1 MIWTGGTS
9 CSCTELRSQC
19 CKQLHAD
26 GLHAEARMGKP
37 SSQRAWE
44 TPRLRP
50 TEKVAVVVGR
60 KHSPLMFF
68 TVTPCGCLCGGAG
81 GFLFA
86 ILLSSKR
93 VNGEEFVAHGANVNC
108 LALGHKSGR
117 VLVTGG
123 DDKKVNLWAVGKP
136 NCILSLSGHTT
147 PVECVRF
154 GGSEEL
160 VCAGSLSGALKI
172 WDLEATKIV
181 RTLTGH
187 KANIRCIDFHPY
199 GDFIGT
205 GSLDTNI
212 KLWDIRRKGCIF
224 TYKGHNLTVNS
235 LKFSPDGQ
243 WIASAGEDCNVK
255 LWDLRAGKMMTE
267 FAQHT
272 GPVSDVEF
280 HPHEFLL
287 ASASHDRTVNF
298 WDLEKFSLVSSTDAD
313 TGPIRTIA
321 FHPDGD
327 CLYAGSPDILKV
339 YGWEPARTFDTV
351 AMGWGKIQDI
361 AIAQNQLIGAG
372 FHGVHVSLYVVD
384 LKRVQPFGG
393 PQQDVPSTFRHGAAI
408 RKSFIKDKNSGKAT
422 AESMK
427 TEEASDTGGEEP
439 QEEDPPP
446 EITNLNDYNSI
457 FQTRRE
463 LQRTPP
469 LPEPKPP
476 INNNNDPMVPQVM
489 TSPDVI
495 RPEPLR
501 AMPIPTTKPSTPD
514 STRRGSSHTVSHLPR
529 PIPTP
534 REIITPRDYS
544 LSGNASPNLSQPY
557 RARAVSESRRDSREP
572 SSSSHEAEGNSFDR
586 YVIRHSPSEP
596 YLVRQSSSPG
606 PPVSS
611 PAYHD
616 SAPHLPQLPR
626 PDLTN
631 LNRTHASSKPDLTSH
646 SKPMDRPALVKP
658 TSRVHGPQSP
668 DVSYLNTPKNIS
680 PDISY
685 MGTPKEPPDY
695 GYSQDK
701 MNDIEYSSSYSTDNG
716 TINFED
722 FLPNKLSGLGFGS
735 NGVTGIVGNEMSEQ
749 EVLSSIMRGHSSM
762 MSVISA
768 RTRGLQVTHKLWQT
782 KDLKTA
788 VDHALNSGDQ
798 ALLVDLLGIINLRPS
813 IWNLDLLTALLPPVS
828 LLLQSKYEM
837 YVTCGYNAL
846 KLMIKNFAVMIKS
859 NMSGPIHSVGVD
871 ISREER
877 YNKCIECYNHMMSIR
892 AFLLKRQ
899 TVPGKL
905 GPMYRELV
913 ILMQAFE

>member
-1 MIWTGGTS
+1 MVAVPADVLTGPEFG
-9 CSCTELRSQC
+9 CTVHSSIKMNPNPRSPNLS
-19 CKQLHAD
+19 K
-26 GLHAEARMGKP
+26 
-37 SSQRAWE
+37 RAWK
-44 TPRLRP
+44 LQ
-50 TEKVAVVVGR
+50 
-60 KHSPLMFF
+60 
-68 TVTPCGCLCGGAG
+68 
-81 GFLFA
+81 
-86 ILLSSKR
+86 
-93 VNGEEFVAHGANVNC
+93 EFVAHGANVNC

-136 NCILSLSGHTT
+136 NCILSLTGHTT

-243 WIASAGEDCNVK
+243 WIASAGEDCNLK
-255 LWDLRAGKMMTE
+255 LWDLRAGKMLTE
-267 FAQHT
+267 FASHT

-280 HPHEFLL
+280 HPNEFLL

-393 PQQDVPSTFRHGAAI
+393 PQQDVPSTFRYGAAV
-408 RKSFIKDKNSGKAT
+408 RKSFIKDKNSGKIHA
-422 AESMK
+422 ASMK

-439 QEEDPPP
+439 QEEDLMA
-446 EITNLNDYNSI
+446 EVTNLNTINGEVQDPYAV
-457 FQTRRE
+457 FGTRRE

-469 LPEPKPP
+469 LPEEKPTP
-476 INNNNDPMVPQVM
+476 SMSSINNNDPMGPQVM
-489 TSPDVI
+489 ISPDVI
-495 RPEPLR
+495 RPELLR
-501 AMPIPTTKPSTPD
+501 ANPPTAPTKPTTPEISRKTYNTQSQLPRPVGTPRENATPRYDNGNPPQTPPSHTN
-514 STRRGSSHTVSHLPR
+514 SYQSVYERRGSTHEQ
-529 PIPTP
+529 PTYQSP
-534 REIITPRDYS
+534 HRDYS
-544 LSGNASPNLSQPY
+544 ISGSSSPNLSQPY
-557 RARAVSESRRDSREP
+557 RARAVSESRNPREP
-572 SSSSHEAEGNSFDR
+572 TNTGTDPDNPAR
-586 YVIRHSPSEP
+586 YQIRHSPSEP
-596 YLVRQSSSPG
+596 HLVRQSSSPG
-606 PPVSS
+606 PPGPLGPTGPPLAHLSS
-611 PAYHD
+611 PGYYD
-616 SAPHLPQLPR
+616 SAPSLPQLSR
-626 PDLTN
+626 GPDVTN
-631 LNRTHASSKPDLTSH
+631 LSRSQASSKPDLTSH
-646 SKPMDRPALVKP
+646 SKPLDRPALV
-658 TSRVHGPQSP
+658 SRH
-668 DVSYLNTPKNIS
+668 TPNRQQMGSVAPKSIS
-680 PDISY
+680 PEVHY

-695 GYSQDK
+695 DGSMLHHDFNSPYIPTDK
-701 MNDIEYSSSYSTDNG
+701 G
-716 TINFED
+716 TLNFED
-722 FLPNKLSGLGFGS
+722 FLPNKMSTLGIGG
-735 NGVTGIVGNEMSEQ
+735 NGQTGIAGNEMSEQ
-749 EVLSSIMRGHSSM
+749 EVLSSIMRGHTSM
-762 MSVISA
+762 MSVISS

-782 KDLKTA
+782 KDLRTA
-788 VDHALNSGDQ
+788 VEHALNTGDQ
-798 ALLVDLLGIINLRPS
+798 ALLVDLLSIINLRPS
-813 IWNLDLLTALLPPVS
+813 IWNLDLLQLLLPPVQ
-828 LLLQSKYEM
+828 LLLQSKYDM
-837 YVTCGYNAL
+837 YVTCGCSAL
-846 KLMIKNFAVMIKS
+846 KLMIKNFSPMIKS
-859 NMSGPIHSVGVD
+859 NMQGPMHSVGVD

-899 TVPGKL
+899 TVQGKL
-905 GPMYRELV
+905 GHSYRELV
-913 ILMQAFE
+913 ILMQSFE

>member
-1 MIWTGGTS
+1 MDR
-9 CSCTELRSQC
+9 RS
-19 CKQLHAD
+19 
-26 GLHAEARMGKP
+26 R
-37 SSQRAWE
+37 
-44 TPRLRP
+44 
-50 TEKVAVVVGR
+50 
-60 KHSPLMFF
+60 SPLKKPEMKRRQ
-68 TVTPCGCLCGGAG
+68 
-81 GFLFA
+81 
-86 ILLSSKR
+86 LSLTRRRRASLDEGRQLIHARK
-93 VNGEEFVAHGANVNC
+93 EFVAHGANVNC

-154 GGSEEL
+154 GGSESM

-267 FAQHT
+267 FGQHN

-298 WDLEKFSLVSSTDAD
+298 WDLEKFALVSATDAD

-327 CLYAGSPDILKV
+327 CVYAGSPDVLKV

-361 AIAQNQLIGAG
+361 AIASNQLIGAG

-393 PQQDVPSTFRHGAAI
+393 VQQDVPSTFRYGAAI
-408 RKSFIKDKNSGKAT
+408 RKSFSKDKNSTKAT
-422 AESMK
+422 AESLK
-427 TEEASDTGGEEP
+427 TEEASDTGGEDP

-446 EITNLNDYNSI
+446 QINNLNEYHNI

-469 LPEPKPP
+469 PPEP
-476 INNNNDPMVPQVM
+476 IASVNNNNDPMVPQVM
-489 TSPDVI
+489 KSPDVI
-495 RPEPLR
+495 RPEPIR
-501 AMPIPTTKPSTPD
+501 PVPIPASVKSASPEQGRRNSTTT
-514 STRRGSSHTVSHLPR
+514 THVVSHLPR
-529 PIPTP
+529 PITTP
-534 REIITPRDYS
+534 RETITPRYESGNNQAPTSPSQSTSFPSLYERRGSSQEQPACSSPHRDYS
-544 LSGNASPNLSQPY
+544 LSGNTSPNINQPPY
-557 RARAVSESRRDSREP
+557 RARAVSESRRDSRET
-572 SSSSHEAEGNSFDR
+572 SNSSHQPEPNR
-586 YVIRHSPSEP
+586 YHIRHSPSEP
-596 YLVRQSSSPG
+596 HLVRQSSSPG
-606 PPVSS
+606 PTSSS

-616 SAPHLPQLPR
+616 SAPSLPQLSR
-626 PDLTN
+626 PELSN
-631 LNRTHASSKPDLTSH
+631 GSRTHVSSKPDLSY
-646 SKPMDRPALVKP
+646 KPMDRPALVKP
-658 TSRVHGPQSP
+658 TPRSHETHNPE
-668 DVSYLNTPKNIS
+668 I
-680 PDISY
+680 IY
-685 MGTPKEPPDY
+685 MGTPVK
-695 GYSQDK
+695 
-701 MNDIEYSSSYSTDNG
+701 DIEYSSYSGIAPEKD
-716 TINFED
+716 TINFDE
-722 FLPNKLSGLGFGS
+722 FLPNKLIGMGLG
-735 NGVTGIVGNEMSEQ
+735 GVPGALTDLTSTEMSEQ

-768 RTRGLQVTHKLWQT
+768 RSRGLQVTHKLWHT
-782 KDLKTA
+782 KDVKTA
-788 VDHALNSGDQ
+788 VDHAINTCDQ

-828 LLLQSKYEM
+828 LLLQSKHET
-837 YVTCGYNAL
+837 YVTCGGNAL

-859 NMSGPIHSVGVD
+859 NMSGPIHTVGVD

-877 YNKCIECYNHMMSIR
+877 FNKCVECYNHMMSIR

-899 TVPGKL
+899 TVPGKM

-913 ILMQAFE
+913 ILMGAFDS

>member
-1 MIWTGGTS
+1 MDR
-9 CSCTELRSQC
+9 RS
-19 CKQLHAD
+19 
-26 GLHAEARMGKP
+26 R
-37 SSQRAWE
+37 
-44 TPRLRP
+44 
-50 TEKVAVVVGR
+50 
-60 KHSPLMFF
+60 SPLKKPEVKRRPLSI
-68 TVTPCGCLCGGAG
+68 TRRRRTSVDEGRQVTHA
-81 GFLFA
+81 F
-86 ILLSSKR
+86 K
-93 VNGEEFVAHGANVNC
+93 EFVAHGANVNC

-243 WIASAGEDCNVK
+243 WIASAGEDCMVK
-255 LWDLRAGKMMTE
+255 LWDLRAGKMLTE
-267 FAQHT
+267 FGSHT

-287 ASASHDRTVNF
+287 ASASHDKTVNF
-298 WDLEKFSLVSSTDAD
+298 WDLEKFSLVSATDAD

-327 CLYAGSPDILKV
+327 CVYAGSPDILKV

-372 FHGVHVSLYVVD
+372 FHGVYVSLYVVD

-393 PQQDVPSTFRHGAAI
+393 PHQDVPSTFRYGAAI
-408 RKSFIKDKNSGKAT
+408 RKSFIKDKTSGKAN

-427 TEEASDTGGEEP
+427 MEEASDTGGEDV

-446 EITNLNDYNSI
+446 EISNLNDYNDI
-457 FQTRRE
+457 FKTRRE

-469 LPEPKPP
+469 PLESLPPS
-476 INNNNDPMVPQVM
+476 NNNDPMVPQVM
-489 TSPDVI
+489 TSPDLI
-495 RPEPLR
+495 KPEPMK
-501 AMPIPTTKPSTPD
+501 ATAKPTTPET
-514 STRRGSSHTVSHLPR
+514 TRRVSHLPR
-529 PIPTP
+529 AIPTS
-534 REIITPRDYS
+534 RESILPSKYDNGNQSQTPPAQATSFPSVYERRGSMQEPMHSSPHRDPTLGGGS
-544 LSGNASPNLSQPY
+544 CQNLNQPY
-557 RARAVSESRRDSREP
+557 RTRAVSESRRDHAHSP
-572 SSSSHEAEGNSFDR
+572 HESEKNR
-586 YVIRHSPSEP
+586 CNIRHSPSDP
-596 YLVRQSSSPG
+596 HLVCQSSSSPS
-606 PPVSS
+606 PSS
-611 PAYHD
+611 PHSSTY
-616 SAPHLPQLPR
+616 SAEPTTSLPQLSR
-626 PDLTN
+626 PDVTN
-631 LNRTHASSKPDLTSH
+631 LNRTYSSSKPDITSH
-646 SKPMDRPALVKP
+646 AKPMDRPSLVRP
-658 TSRVHGPQSP
+658 SNRASSSQPQSP
-668 DVSYLNTPKNIS
+668 DVTHLNTPKAAS
-680 PDISY
+680 PEISY
-685 MGTPKEPPDY
+685 MGTPKEPPDFSY
-695 GYSQDK
+695 NPEKIKEPDYMSPFSSDK
-701 MNDIEYSSSYSTDNG
+701 N
-716 TINFED
+716 TINFEE
-722 FLPNKLSGLGFGS
+722 FLPNKLNSVNIGSGLSGS
-735 NGVTGIVGNEMSEQ
+735 DGLTGIVGSEMSEQ

-768 RTRGLQVTHKLWQT
+768 RTRGLQVVRKLWQT
-782 KDLKTA
+782 KDLMTA
-788 VDHALNSGDQ
+788 VDHALNTGDH
-798 ALLVDLLGIINLRPS
+798 ALLVDVLGVINLRPS
-813 IWNLDLLTALLPPVS
+813 IWNLDLLTALLPSVS
-828 LLLQSKYEM
+828 LLLQSKHES
-837 YVTCGYNAL
+837 YVTCGCNSL
-846 KLMIKNFAVMIKS
+846 KVMLKNFAQMIKS
-859 NMSGPIHSVGVD
+859 NMQGPIHSVGVD

-877 YNKCIECYNHMMSIR
+877 YNKCVECYNHMMSIR

-899 TVPGKL
+899 TVSGKM
-905 GPMYRELV
+905 GHTFRELV
-913 ILMQAFE
+913 ILMQPLD

>member
-1 MIWTGGTS
+1 MNPN
-9 CSCTELRSQC
+9 RSPN
-19 CKQLHAD
+19 L
-26 GLHAEARMGKP
+26 
-37 SSQRAWE
+37 
-44 TPRLRP
+44 
-50 TEKVAVVVGR
+50 
-60 KHSPLMFF
+60 
-68 TVTPCGCLCGGAG
+68 
-81 GFLFA
+81 
-86 ILLSSKR
+86 SKR
-93 VNGEEFVAHGANVNC
+93 SWKLQEFVAHGANVNC

-243 WIASAGEDCNVK
+243 WIASAGEDCIVK

-267 FAQHT
+267 FADHS

-298 WDLEKFSLVSSTDAD
+298 WDLEKFSLVSATDAD

-327 CLYAGSPDILKV
+327 CVYAGSPDVLKV

-393 PQQDVPSTFRHGAAI
+393 PQQDVPSTFRYGAAI
-408 RKSFIKDKNSGKAT
+408 RKSFSKDKNSGKAT
-422 AESMK
+422 VESMK
-427 TEEASDTGGEEP
+427 VEEASDTGGEDP

-446 EITNLNDYNSI
+446 EITNLNDYNVI
-457 FQTRRE
+457 FKTRRE

-469 LPEPKPP
+469 PLEPKPT

-489 TSPDVI
+489 SSPDVI
-495 RPEPLR
+495 RPEPVR
-501 AMPIPTTKPSTPD
+501 PSPAQTARPTTPD
-514 STRRGSSHTVSHLPR
+514 TTRRGSSHSVSHLPR
-529 PIPTP
+529 PISTP
-534 REIITPRDYS
+534 RENATPRYDNGNQPQTPPSNPASFPSLFERRSSTQDPSVYNSSPHRDHS
-544 LSGNASPNLSQPY
+544 LSGSGSPNLSNQPY
-557 RARAVSESRRDSREP
+557 RPRAISESRRETRDGSGAPSEPEGSRY
-572 SSSSHEAEGNSFDR
+572 H
-586 YVIRHSPSEP
+586 IRHSPSEP
-596 YLVRQSSSPG
+596 YLVRQNSSPV
-606 PPVSS
+606 PPVYPIS
-611 PAYHD
+611 YHD
-616 SAPHLPQLPR
+616 SAPSLPQLAR
-626 PDLTN
+626 PDITN
-631 LNRTHASSKPDLTSH
+631 LSRSQASSKPDIMAH
-646 SKPMDRPALVKP
+646 SKPLDRPALVRAGP
-658 TSRVHGPQSP
+658 RPHLPQSP
-668 DVSYLNTPKNIS
+668 DVSYLGTPKTTS
-680 PDISY
+680 PEISY
-685 MGTPKEPPDY
+685 MGTPKELPDY
-695 GYSQDK
+695 SYQKDGMKDTGFSSAFSTQQDK
-701 MNDIEYSSSYSTDNG
+701 GI
-716 TINFED
+716 INFDD
-722 FLPNKLSGLGFGS
+722 FLPNKIGGMTLSGGGTTTSL
-735 NGVTGIVGNEMSEQ
+735 TGIAGTEMSEQ
-749 EVLSSIMRGHSSM
+749 EVINSIMGGHSSM

-768 RTRGLQVTHKLWQT
+768 RARGLQIAHKLWQN
-782 KDLKTA
+782 KDLRTA
-788 VDHALNSGDQ
+788 VEHALNTGDQ
-798 ALLVDLLGIINLRPS
+798 ALLSDLLTIINLRPTS
-813 IWNLDLLTALLPPVS
+813 WNLDLLTALLPPVS
-828 LLLQSKYEM
+828 LMLQSKYEAHVM
-837 YVTCGYNAL
+837 VGSNSL
-846 KLMIKNFAVMIKS
+846 KLMIKNFATMIKS
-859 NMSGPIHSVGVD
+859 NLSGPIHSVGVD

-877 YNKCIECYNHMMSIR
+877 YHKCAECYNHMMSIR

-899 TVPGKL
+899 TVQGKM
-905 GPMYRELV
+905 GTVYRELV
-913 ILMQAFE
+913 ILLQAFD

>member
-1 MIWTGGTS
+1 M
-9 CSCTELRSQC
+9 
-19 CKQLHAD
+19 
-26 GLHAEARMGKP
+26 
-37 SSQRAWE
+37 
-44 TPRLRP
+44 
-50 TEKVAVVVGR
+50 VVVGEGR
-60 KHSPLMFF
+60 RVRTCCKHK
-68 TVTPCGCLCGGAG
+68 
-81 GFLFA
+81 
-86 ILLSSKR
+86 LLPTRPRAWRLRHSEFDR
-93 VNGEEFVAHGANVNC
+93 IEEFVAHGANVNC

-154 GGSEEL
+154 GGSEDL

-298 WDLEKFSLVSSTDAD
+298 WDLEKFSLVSATDAD

-327 CLYAGSPDILKV
+327 CVYAGSPDVLKV

-384 LKRVQPFGG
+384 LKRVQPFGV
-393 PQQDVPSTFRHGAAI
+393 PQHDVPSTFRYGAAI
-408 RKSFIKDKNSGKAT
+408 RKSFSKDKSSGKAT

-446 EITNLNDYNSI
+446 EITNLNDYNGI
-457 FQTRRE
+457 FKTHRE

-469 LPEPKPP
+469 PPEPKPA
-476 INNNNDPMVPQVM
+476 ISNNNDPMVPQVM
-489 TSPDVI
+489 TNPDVI

-501 AMPIPTTKPSTPD
+501 HSPPTAARPTTPD
-514 STRRGSSHTVSHLPR
+514 TTRRGSSQNISHLPR
-529 PIPTP
+529 PIATP
-534 REIITPRDYS
+534 RESVTPRYDNGNQPQTPPSNPTSFPSVFERRGSTQEQSAGVSSHRDYT
-544 LSGNASPNLSQPY
+544 LSGSASPNMSQPY
-557 RARAVSESRRDSREP
+557 RARAVSESRRDPRE
-572 SSSSHEAEGNSFDR
+572 SSSAPYEAEGNR
-586 YVIRHSPSEP
+586 YHIRHSPSEP
-596 YLVRQSSSPG
+596 HLVRQSSSPG
-606 PPVSS
+606 PPSSS

-616 SAPHLPQLPR
+616 SAPSLPQLAR

-631 LNRTHASSKPDLTSH
+631 LSRTQASSKPDLTSH
-646 SKPMDRPALVKP
+646 SRPIDRPTLVRALPRPHV
-658 TSRVHGPQSP
+658 SQSSE
-668 DVSYLNTPKNIS
+668 VLFMGTPKPSS

-685 MGTPKEPPDY
+685 MGSMKEPPDY
-695 GYSQDK
+695 GYRQDGLK
-701 MNDIEYSSSYSTDNG
+701 EIDYSSSFSSIPPDKS
-716 TINFED
+716 INFDD
-722 FLPNKLSGLGFGS
+722 FLPNKLSSLGLDGS
-735 NGVTGIVGNEMSEQ
+735 TGRNGLTGIAGTEMSEQ

-768 RTRGLQVTHKLWQT
+768 RSRGLQITHKLWQS

-788 VDHALNSGDQ
+788 VDHALNTSDQ

-828 LLLQSKYEM
+828 LLLQSKYET
-837 YVTCGYNAL
+837 YVTCGCNAL

>member
-1 MIWTGGTS
+1 MS
-9 CSCTELRSQC
+9 RSPNLS
-19 CKQLHAD
+19 K
-26 GLHAEARMGKP
+26 
-37 SSQRAWE
+37 RAWK
-44 TPRLRP
+44 LQ
-50 TEKVAVVVGR
+50 
-60 KHSPLMFF
+60 
-68 TVTPCGCLCGGAG
+68 
-81 GFLFA
+81 
-86 ILLSSKR
+86 
-93 VNGEEFVAHGANVNC
+93 EFVAHGANVNC

-154 GGSEEL
+154 AGSESM

-267 FAQHT
+267 FGQHT

-298 WDLEKFSLVSSTDAD
+298 WDLEKFALVSSTDAD

-321 FHPDGD
+321 YHPDGD
-327 CLYAGSPDILKV
+327 CLYAGSPDVLKV

-361 AIAQNQLIGAG
+361 AIASNQLIGAG

-393 PQQDVPSTFRHGAAI
+393 AQQDTSSTFRYGAAI
-408 RKSFIKDKNSGKAT
+408 RKSFSKDKNSTKAT

-446 EITNLNDYNSI
+446 QINNLNEYHNI
-457 FQTRRE
+457 FKTRRE

-469 LPEPKPP
+469 LPEPPASV
-476 INNNNDPMVPQVM
+476 NNNNDPMVPQVM

-495 RPEPLR
+495 KPEPMR
-501 AMPIPTTKPSTPD
+501 AVPPPASVVRANSPD
-514 STRRGSSHTVSHLPR
+514 PGRRGSAHVVSHLPR
-529 PIPTP
+529 PIATP
-534 REIITPRDYS
+534 RETVTPRYEGGNNQAPTSPSQSTSFPSLYERRGSSQEQSACSSPHRDYS
-544 LSGNASPNLSQPY
+544 LSGNTSPNVNQPY
-557 RARAVSESRRDSREP
+557 RARAVSESRRDPREP
-572 SSSSHEAEGNSFDR
+572 SNSPYQPDPNR
-586 YVIRHSPSEP
+586 YIIRHSPSEP
-596 YLVRQSSSPG
+596 HLVRQSSSPG
-606 PPVSS
+606 PASTS

-616 SAPHLPQLPR
+616 SAPSLPQLTR
-626 PDLTN
+626 PELSN
-631 LNRTHASSKPDLTSH
+631 SSRSQASSKSDLSY
-646 SKPMDRPALVKP
+646 KPMDRPMLVKP
-658 TSRVHGPQSP
+658 TPRPFETQ
-668 DVSYLNTPKNIS
+668 NT
-680 PDISY
+680 DIIY
-685 MGTPKEPPDY
+685 MGAPVKEIDY
-695 GYSQDK
+695 SITGMPAEKD
-701 MNDIEYSSSYSTDNG
+701 
-716 TINFED
+716 TINFDD
-722 FLPNKLSGLGFGS
+722 FLPNKLSGLGL
-735 NGVTGIVGNEMSEQ
+735 NGKGGLTGISGTEMSEQ
-749 EVLSSIMRGHSSM
+749 EVLSSIISGHTSM
-762 MSVISA
+762 MSVLSA
-768 RTRGLQVTHKLWQT
+768 RSRGLQVTHKLWQT

-788 VDHALNSGDQ
+788 VDHALNLGDQ

-828 LLLQSKYEM
+828 SLLQSKHET
-837 YVTCGYNAL
+837 YVMCGCSAL

-877 YNKCIECYNHMMSIR
+877 YNKCVECYNHMMSIR
-892 AFLLKRQ
+892 AFLLKRL
-899 TVPGKL
+899 TVPGKMGTL
-905 GPMYRELV
+905 YRELV
-913 ILMQAFE
+913 ILMQAFD

>member
-1 MIWTGGTS
+1 MS
-9 CSCTELRSQC
+9 RSPNLS
-19 CKQLHAD
+19 K
-26 GLHAEARMGKP
+26 
-37 SSQRAWE
+37 RAWK
-44 TPRLRP
+44 LQ
-50 TEKVAVVVGR
+50 
-60 KHSPLMFF
+60 
-68 TVTPCGCLCGGAG
+68 
-81 GFLFA
+81 
-86 ILLSSKR
+86 
-93 VNGEEFVAHGANVNC
+93 EFVAHGANVNC

-154 GGSEEL
+154 AGSESM

-267 FAQHT
+267 FGQHT

-298 WDLEKFSLVSSTDAD
+298 WDLEKFALVSSTDAD

-321 FHPDGD
+321 YHPDGD
-327 CLYAGSPDILKV
+327 CLYAGSPDVLKV

-361 AIAQNQLIGAG
+361 AIASNQLIGAG

-393 PQQDVPSTFRHGAAI
+393 AQQDTSSTFRYGAAI
-408 RKSFIKDKNSGKAT
+408 RKSFSKDKNSTKAT

-446 EITNLNDYNSI
+446 QINNLNEYHNI
-457 FQTRRE
+457 FKTRRE

-469 LPEPKPP
+469 LPEPPASV
-476 INNNNDPMVPQVM
+476 NNNNDPMVPQVM

-495 RPEPLR
+495 KPEPMR
-501 AMPIPTTKPSTPD
+501 AVPPPASVVRANSPD
-514 STRRGSSHTVSHLPR
+514 PGRRGSAHVVSHLPR
-529 PIPTP
+529 PIATP
-534 REIITPRDYS
+534 RETVTPRYI
-544 LSGNASPNLSQPY
+544 
-557 RARAVSESRRDSREP
+557 
-572 SSSSHEAEGNSFDR
+572 
-586 YVIRHSPSEP
+586 IRHSPSEP
-596 YLVRQSSSPG
+596 HLVRQSSSPG
-606 PPVSS
+606 PASTS

-616 SAPHLPQLPR
+616 SAPSLPQLTR
-626 PDLTN
+626 PELSN
-631 LNRTHASSKPDLTSH
+631 SSRSQASSKSDLSY
-646 SKPMDRPALVKP
+646 KPMDRPMLVKP
-658 TSRVHGPQSP
+658 TPRPFETQ
-668 DVSYLNTPKNIS
+668 NT
-680 PDISY
+680 DIIY
-685 MGTPKEPPDY
+685 MGAPVKEIDY
-695 GYSQDK
+695 SITGMPAEKD
-701 MNDIEYSSSYSTDNG
+701 
-716 TINFED
+716 TINFDD
-722 FLPNKLSGLGFGS
+722 FLPNKLSGLGL
-735 NGVTGIVGNEMSEQ
+735 NGKGGLTGISGTEMSEQ
-749 EVLSSIMRGHSSM
+749 EVLSSIISGHTSM
-762 MSVISA
+762 MSVLSA
-768 RTRGLQVTHKLWQT
+768 RSRGLQVTHKLWQT

-788 VDHALNSGDQ
+788 VDHALNLGDQ

-828 LLLQSKYEM
+828 SLLQSKHET
-837 YVTCGYNAL
+837 YVMCGCSAL

-877 YNKCIECYNHMMSIR
+877 YNKCVECYNHMMSIR
-892 AFLLKRQ
+892 AFLLKRL
-899 TVPGKL
+899 TVPGKMGTL
-905 GPMYRELV
+905 YRELV
-913 ILMQAFE
+913 ILMQAFD

>member
-1 MIWTGGTS
+1 MDR
-9 CSCTELRSQC
+9 RS
-19 CKQLHAD
+19 
-26 GLHAEARMGKP
+26 R
-37 SSQRAWE
+37 
-44 TPRLRP
+44 
-50 TEKVAVVVGR
+50 
-60 KHSPLMFF
+60 SPLKKPEMKRR
-68 TVTPCGCLCGGAG
+68 TLSITRRRRLSVDEGRQVTHAR
-81 GFLFA
+81 
-86 ILLSSKR
+86 K
-93 VNGEEFVAHGANVNC
+93 EFVAHGANVNC

-298 WDLEKFSLVSSTDAD
+298 WDLEKFSLVSATDAD

-327 CLYAGSPDILKV
+327 CVYAGSPDVLKV

-393 PQQDVPSTFRHGAAI
+393 PQQDVPSTFRYGAAI
-408 RKSFIKDKNSGKAT
+408 RKSFSKDKNSGKAT
-422 AESMK
+422 VESMK
-427 TEEASDTGGEEP
+427 VEEASDTGGEEP

-446 EITNLNDYNSI
+446 EITNLNDYNVI
-457 FQTRRE
+457 FRTRRE
-463 LQRTPP
+463 H
-469 LPEPKPP
+469 
-476 INNNNDPMVPQVM
+476 PMVPQVM
-489 TSPDVI
+489 SSPDVI
-495 RPEPLR
+495 RPEPVR
-501 AMPIPTTKPSTPD
+501 PVPASSARPTTPD
-514 STRRGSSHTVSHLPR
+514 TTRRGSHGVSHLPR
-529 PIPTP
+529 PITTP
-534 REIITPRDYS
+534 RENATPRYDNGNQPQTPPSNPSSFSSLFERRSSTQDPSLYNSPHRDHS
-544 LSGNASPNLSQPY
+544 LSGSGSPNLSNQPY
-557 RARAVSESRRDSREP
+557 RARAVSESRRETRDMSGAPCE
-572 SSSSHEAEGNSFDR
+572 SEGNR
-586 YVIRHSPSEP
+586 YHIRHSPSEP
-596 YLVRQSSSPG
+596 YLVRQSSSPV

-611 PAYHD
+611 HAYHD
-616 SAPHLPQLPR
+616 SAPSLPQLAR
-626 PDLTN
+626 PDITN
-631 LNRTHASSKPDLTSH
+631 LSRTEASSKPDLTSH
-646 SKPMDRPALVKP
+646 SKPMDRPALVRP
-658 TSRVHGPQSP
+658 GPRPHLPQSP
-668 DVSYLNTPKNIS
+668 DVTYLGSSKTTS
-680 PDISY
+680 PEISY

-695 GYSQDK
+695 SYQKENVKEVD
-701 MNDIEYSSSYSTDNG
+701 YSSAFSSHSDKG
-716 TINFED
+716 IINFDD
-722 FLPNKLSGLGFGS
+722 FMPNKLGGLSLGGGGTGTTS
-735 NGVTGIVGNEMSEQ
+735 LTGIAGTEMSEQ
-749 EVLSSIMRGHSSM
+749 EVINSIMGGHSSM

-768 RTRGLQVTHKLWQT
+768 RARGLQIVHKLWQT

-788 VDHALNSGDQ
+788 VEHALNTGDQ
-798 ALLVDLLGIINLRPS
+798 ALLADLLTIINLRPS
-813 IWNLDLLTALLPPVS
+813 SWNLDLLTALLPPVS
-828 LLLQSKYEM
+828 LMLQSKYETH
-837 YVTCGYNAL
+837 VSVGSNAL

-859 NMSGPIHSVGVD
+859 NMTGPIHSVGVD

-877 YNKCIECYNHMMSIR
+877 YNKCVECYNHMMSIR

-899 TVPGKL
+899 TVQGKM
-905 GPMYRELV
+905 GTVYRELV

>member
-1 MIWTGGTS
+1 MS
-9 CSCTELRSQC
+9 RSPNLS
-19 CKQLHAD
+19 K
-26 GLHAEARMGKP
+26 
-37 SSQRAWE
+37 RAWK
-44 TPRLRP
+44 LQ
-50 TEKVAVVVGR
+50 
-60 KHSPLMFF
+60 
-68 TVTPCGCLCGGAG
+68 
-81 GFLFA
+81 
-86 ILLSSKR
+86 
-93 VNGEEFVAHGANVNC
+93 EFVAHGANVNC

-154 GGSEEL
+154 AGSESM

-267 FAQHT
+267 FGQHT

-298 WDLEKFSLVSSTDAD
+298 WDLEKFALVSSTDAD

-321 FHPDGD
+321 YHPDGD
-327 CLYAGSPDILKV
+327 CLYAGSPDVLKV

-361 AIAQNQLIGAG
+361 AIASNQLIGAG

-393 PQQDVPSTFRHGAAI
+393 AQQDTSSTFRYGAAI
-408 RKSFIKDKNSGKAT
+408 RKSFSKDKNSTKAT

-446 EITNLNDYNSI
+446 QINNLNEYHNI
-457 FQTRRE
+457 FKTRRE
-463 LQRTPP
+463 Y
-469 LPEPKPP
+469 
-476 INNNNDPMVPQVM
+476 PMVPQVM

-495 RPEPLR
+495 KPEPMR
-501 AMPIPTTKPSTPD
+501 AVPPPASVVRANSPD
-514 STRRGSSHTVSHLPR
+514 PGRRGSAHVVSHLPR
-529 PIPTP
+529 PIATP
-534 REIITPRDYS
+534 RETVTPRYI
-544 LSGNASPNLSQPY
+544 
-557 RARAVSESRRDSREP
+557 
-572 SSSSHEAEGNSFDR
+572 
-586 YVIRHSPSEP
+586 IRHSPSEP
-596 YLVRQSSSPG
+596 HLVRQSSSPG
-606 PPVSS
+606 PASTS

-616 SAPHLPQLPR
+616 SAPSLPQLTR
-626 PDLTN
+626 PELSN
-631 LNRTHASSKPDLTSH
+631 SSRSQASSKSDLSY
-646 SKPMDRPALVKP
+646 KPMDRPMLVKP
-658 TSRVHGPQSP
+658 TPRPFETQ
-668 DVSYLNTPKNIS
+668 NT
-680 PDISY
+680 DIIY
-685 MGTPKEPPDY
+685 MGAPVKEIDY
-695 GYSQDK
+695 SITGMPAEKD
-701 MNDIEYSSSYSTDNG
+701 
-716 TINFED
+716 TINFDD
-722 FLPNKLSGLGFGS
+722 FLPNKLSGLGL
-735 NGVTGIVGNEMSEQ
+735 NGKGGLTGISGTEMSEQ
-749 EVLSSIMRGHSSM
+749 EVLSSIISGHTSM
-762 MSVISA
+762 MSVLSA
-768 RTRGLQVTHKLWQT
+768 RSRGLQVTHKLWQT

-788 VDHALNSGDQ
+788 VDHALNLGDQ

-828 LLLQSKYEM
+828 SLLQSKHET
-837 YVTCGYNAL
+837 YVMCGCSAL

-877 YNKCIECYNHMMSIR
+877 YNKCVECYNHMMSIR
-892 AFLLKRQ
+892 AFLLKRL
-899 TVPGKL
+899 TVPGKMGTL
-905 GPMYRELV
+905 YRELV
-913 ILMQAFE
+913 ILMQAFD

>member
-1 MIWTGGTS
+1 M
-9 CSCTELRSQC
+9 
-19 CKQLHAD
+19 
-26 GLHAEARMGKP
+26 
-37 SSQRAWE
+37 
-44 TPRLRP
+44 
-50 TEKVAVVVGR
+50 
-60 KHSPLMFF
+60 
-68 TVTPCGCLCGGAG
+68 
-81 GFLFA
+81 
-86 ILLSSKR
+86 
-93 VNGEEFVAHGANVNC
+93 
-108 LALGHKSGR
+108 
-117 VLVTGG
+117 
-123 DDKKVNLWAVGKP
+123 
-136 NCILSLSGHTT
+136 
-147 PVECVRF
+147 
-154 GGSEEL
+154 

-267 FAQHT
+267 FGQHT

-298 WDLEKFSLVSSTDAD
+298 WDLEKFALVSSTDAD

-321 FHPDGD
+321 YHPDGD
-327 CLYAGSPDILKV
+327 CLYAGSPDVLKV

-361 AIAQNQLIGAG
+361 AIASNQLIGAG

-393 PQQDVPSTFRHGAAI
+393 AQQDTSSTFRYGAAI
-408 RKSFIKDKNSGKAT
+408 RKSFSKDKNSTKAT

-446 EITNLNDYNSI
+446 QINNLNEYHNI

-469 LPEPKPP
+469 LPEPPASV
-476 INNNNDPMVPQVM
+476 NNNNDPMVPQVM
-489 TSPDVI
+489 TSPDVLK
-495 RPEPLR
+495 PEPLR
-501 AMPIPTTKPSTPD
+501 AIPPQASVARTGSPD
-514 STRRGSSHTVSHLPR
+514 PGRRGSAHVVSHLPR
-529 PIPTP
+529 PIATP
-534 REIITPRDYS
+534 RETV
-544 LSGNASPNLSQPY
+544 NT
-557 RARAVSESRRDSREP
+557 
-572 SSSSHEAEGNSFDR
+572 R

-596 YLVRQSSSPG
+596 HLVRQLSSPG
-606 PPVSS
+606 PASTS

-616 SAPHLPQLPR
+616 SAPSLPQLTR
-626 PDLTN
+626 PELSN
-631 LNRTHASSKPDLTSH
+631 SSRSQASSKPDLSY
-646 SKPMDRPALVKP
+646 KPMDRPMLVKP
-658 TSRVHGPQSP
+658 VSRPLETQSA
-668 DVSYLNTPKNIS
+668 
-680 PDISY
+680 DIIY
-685 MGTPKEPPDY
+685 MGAPVKEIDY
-695 GYSQDK
+695 LHTGMPAEKD
-701 MNDIEYSSSYSTDNG
+701 
-716 TINFED
+716 TINFDD
-722 FLPNKLSGLGFGS
+722 FLPNKLSGLGL
-735 NGVTGIVGNEMSEQ
+735 NGKGGLTGISGTEMSEQ
-749 EVLSSIMRGHSSM
+749 EVLSSIISGHTSM
-762 MSVISA
+762 MSVLSA
-768 RTRGLQVTHKLWQT
+768 RSRGLQVAHKLWQT

-788 VDHALNSGDQ
+788 VDHALNLGDQ

-828 LLLQSKYEM
+828 SLLQSKHET
-837 YVTCGYNAL
+837 YVMCGCSAL

-877 YNKCIECYNHMMSIR
+877 YNKCVECYNHMMSIR
-892 AFLLKRQ
+892 AFLLKRL
-899 TVPGKL
+899 TVPGKMGTL
-905 GPMYRELV
+905 YRELV
-913 ILMQAFE
+913 ILMQAFD

>member
-1 MIWTGGTS
+1 MS
-9 CSCTELRSQC
+9 RSPNLS
-19 CKQLHAD
+19 K
-26 GLHAEARMGKP
+26 
-37 SSQRAWE
+37 RAWK
-44 TPRLRP
+44 LQ
-50 TEKVAVVVGR
+50 
-60 KHSPLMFF
+60 
-68 TVTPCGCLCGGAG
+68 
-81 GFLFA
+81 
-86 ILLSSKR
+86 
-93 VNGEEFVAHGANVNC
+93 EFVAHGANVNC

-154 GGSEEL
+154 AGSESM

-267 FAQHT
+267 FGQHT

-298 WDLEKFSLVSSTDAD
+298 WDLEKFALVSSTDAD

-321 FHPDGD
+321 YHPDGD
-327 CLYAGSPDILKV
+327 CLYAGSPDVLKV

-361 AIAQNQLIGAG
+361 AIASNQLIGAG

-393 PQQDVPSTFRHGAAI
+393 AQQDTSSTFRYGAAI
-408 RKSFIKDKNSGKAT
+408 RKSFSKDKNSTKAT

-446 EITNLNDYNSI
+446 QINNLNEYHNI
-457 FQTRRE
+457 FKTRRE
-463 LQRTPP
+463 Y
-469 LPEPKPP
+469 
-476 INNNNDPMVPQVM
+476 PMVPQVM

-495 RPEPLR
+495 KPEPMR
-501 AMPIPTTKPSTPD
+501 AVPPPASVVRANSPD
-514 STRRGSSHTVSHLPR
+514 PGRRGSAHVVSHLPR
-529 PIPTP
+529 PIATP
-534 REIITPRDYS
+534 RETVTPRDYS
-544 LSGNASPNLSQPY
+544 LSGNTSPNVNQPY
-557 RARAVSESRRDSREP
+557 RARAVSESRRDPREP
-572 SSSSHEAEGNSFDR
+572 SNSPYQPDPNR
-586 YVIRHSPSEP
+586 YIIRHSPSEP
-596 YLVRQSSSPG
+596 HLVRQSSSPG
-606 PPVSS
+606 PASTS

-616 SAPHLPQLPR
+616 SAPSLPQLTR
-626 PDLTN
+626 PELSN
-631 LNRTHASSKPDLTSH
+631 SSRSQASSKSDLSY
-646 SKPMDRPALVKP
+646 KPMDRPMLVKP
-658 TSRVHGPQSP
+658 TPRPFETQ
-668 DVSYLNTPKNIS
+668 NT
-680 PDISY
+680 DIIY
-685 MGTPKEPPDY
+685 MGAPVKEIDY
-695 GYSQDK
+695 SITGMPAEKD
-701 MNDIEYSSSYSTDNG
+701 
-716 TINFED
+716 TINFDD
-722 FLPNKLSGLGFGS
+722 FLPNKLSGLGL
-735 NGVTGIVGNEMSEQ
+735 NGKGGLTGISGTEMSEQ
-749 EVLSSIMRGHSSM
+749 EVLSSIISGHTSM
-762 MSVISA
+762 MSVLSA
-768 RTRGLQVTHKLWQT
+768 RSRGLQVTHKLWQT

-788 VDHALNSGDQ
+788 VDHALNLGDQ

-828 LLLQSKYEM
+828 SLLQSKHET
-837 YVTCGYNAL
+837 YVMCGCSAL

-877 YNKCIECYNHMMSIR
+877 YNKCVECYNHMMSIR
-892 AFLLKRQ
+892 AFLLKRL
-899 TVPGKL
+899 TVPGKMGTL
-905 GPMYRELV
+905 YRELV
-913 ILMQAFE
+913 ILMQAFD

>member
-1 MIWTGGTS
+1 MDR
-9 CSCTELRSQC
+9 RS
-19 CKQLHAD
+19 
-26 GLHAEARMGKP
+26 R
-37 SSQRAWE
+37 
-44 TPRLRP
+44 
-50 TEKVAVVVGR
+50 
-60 KHSPLMFF
+60 SPLKKPEMKRRN
-68 TVTPCGCLCGGAG
+68 
-81 GFLFA
+81 
-86 ILLSSKR
+86 LSLTRRRRLSLDEGRQVVHARK
-93 VNGEEFVAHGANVNC
+93 EFVAHGANVNC

-154 GGSEEL
+154 AGSESM

-267 FAQHT
+267 FGQHT

-298 WDLEKFSLVSSTDAD
+298 WDLEKFALVSSTDAD

-321 FHPDGD
+321 YHPDGD
-327 CLYAGSPDILKV
+327 CLYAGSPDVLKV

-361 AIAQNQLIGAG
+361 AIASNQLIGAG

-393 PQQDVPSTFRHGAAI
+393 AQQDTSSTFRYGAAI
-408 RKSFIKDKNSGKAT
+408 RKSFSKDKNSTKAT

-446 EITNLNDYNSI
+446 QINNLNEYHNI
-457 FQTRRE
+457 FKTRRE

-469 LPEPKPP
+469 LPEPPASV
-476 INNNNDPMVPQVM
+476 NNNNDPMVPQVM

-495 RPEPLR
+495 KPEPMR
-501 AMPIPTTKPSTPD
+501 AVPPPASVVRANSPD
-514 STRRGSSHTVSHLPR
+514 PGRRGSAHVVSHLPR
-529 PIPTP
+529 PIATP
-534 REIITPRDYS
+534 RETVTPRYI
-544 LSGNASPNLSQPY
+544 
-557 RARAVSESRRDSREP
+557 
-572 SSSSHEAEGNSFDR
+572 
-586 YVIRHSPSEP
+586 IRHSPSEP
-596 YLVRQSSSPG
+596 HLVRQSSSPG
-606 PPVSS
+606 PASTS

-616 SAPHLPQLPR
+616 SAPSLPQLTR
-626 PDLTN
+626 PELSN
-631 LNRTHASSKPDLTSH
+631 SSRSQASSKSDLSY
-646 SKPMDRPALVKP
+646 KPMDRPMLVKP
-658 TSRVHGPQSP
+658 TPRPFETQ
-668 DVSYLNTPKNIS
+668 NT
-680 PDISY
+680 DIIY
-685 MGTPKEPPDY
+685 MGAPVKEIDY
-695 GYSQDK
+695 SITGMPAEKD
-701 MNDIEYSSSYSTDNG
+701 
-716 TINFED
+716 TINFDD
-722 FLPNKLSGLGFGS
+722 FLPNKLSGLGL
-735 NGVTGIVGNEMSEQ
+735 NGKGGLTGISGTEMSEQ
-749 EVLSSIMRGHSSM
+749 EVLSSIISGHTSM
-762 MSVISA
+762 MSVLSA
-768 RTRGLQVTHKLWQT
+768 RSRGLQVTHKLWQT

-788 VDHALNSGDQ
+788 VDHALNLGDQ

-828 LLLQSKYEM
+828 SLLQSKHET
-837 YVTCGYNAL
+837 YVMCGCSAL

-877 YNKCIECYNHMMSIR
+877 YNKCVECYNHMMSIR
-892 AFLLKRQ
+892 AFLLKRL
-899 TVPGKL
+899 TVPGKMGTL
-905 GPMYRELV
+905 YRELV
-913 ILMQAFE
+913 ILMQAFD

>member
-1 MIWTGGTS
+1 MKPETWSSIKKK
-9 CSCTELRSQC
+9 CVFIKKFHSQ
-19 CKQLHAD
+19 
-26 GLHAEARMGKP
+26 
-37 SSQRAWE
+37 
-44 TPRLRP
+44 
-50 TEKVAVVVGR
+50 
-60 KHSPLMFF
+60 
-68 TVTPCGCLCGGAG
+68 
-81 GFLFA
+81 
-86 ILLSSKR
+86 
-93 VNGEEFVAHGANVNC
+93 
-108 LALGHKSGR
+108 
-117 VLVTGG
+117 
-123 DDKKVNLWAVGKP
+123 
-136 NCILSLSGHTT
+136 SLSGHTT

-154 GGSEEL
+154 GGSEDL

-298 WDLEKFSLVSSTDAD
+298 WDLEKFSLVSATDAD

-327 CLYAGSPDILKV
+327 CLYAGSPDVLKV

-393 PQQDVPSTFRHGAAI
+393 PQQDVPSTFRYGAAI
-408 RKSFIKDKNSGKAT
+408 RKSFSKDKNSGKVT

-446 EITNLNDYNSI
+446 EITNLNDYNVI
-457 FQTRRE
+457 FKTRRE

-469 LPEPKPP
+469 LPEPKPA
-476 INNNNDPMVPQVM
+476 INNNNACRVTAFISITATCRSTSQVVSEADPLMPQVM

-495 RPEPLR
+495 RPEPVR
-501 AMPIPTTKPSTPD
+501 PVPATAARPSTPE
-514 STRRGSSHTVSHLPR
+514 TARRGSSHAVSHLPR
-529 PIPTP
+529 PIATP
-534 REIITPRDYS
+534 RDTATPRYDNGNQPQTPPSNSTSFPSLHERRSSTQEQSTYSSPHRDYS
-544 LSGNASPNLSQPY
+544 LSGSASPNLSQPY
-557 RARAVSESRRDSREP
+557 RARAVSESRRDTREASGAP
-572 SSSSHEAEGNSFDR
+572 FEAEGNR
-586 YVIRHSPSEP
+586 YHIRHSPSEP
-596 YLVRQSSSPG
+596 HLVRQSSSPG
-606 PPVSS
+606 PPASS

-616 SAPHLPQLPR
+616 SAPSLPQLAR

-631 LNRTHASSKPDLTSH
+631 LSRTQASSKPDLTSH
-646 SKPMDRPALVKP
+646 SKPMDRPALVRP
-658 TSRVHGPQSP
+658 TPRSHGPQSP
-668 DVSYLNTPKNIS
+668 DVSYIGTPKPTS
-680 PDISY
+680 PEISY

-695 GYSQDK
+695 GYRQDG
-701 MNDIEYSSSYSTDNG
+701 MREIDYSSAFTSISSDKG
-716 TINFED
+716 TINFDD
-722 FLPNKLSGLGFGS
+722 FLPNKLGSLGLDGSSNTNGSGL
-735 NGVTGIVGNEMSEQ
+735 TGIAGNEMSEQ
-749 EVLSSIMRGHSSM
+749 EVLNSIMRGHSSM
-762 MSVISA
+762 MSVLTA
-768 RTRGLQVTHKLWQT
+768 RARGLQVTHKLWQT

-788 VDHALNSGDQ
+788 VDHALNTGDQ

-813 IWNLDLLTALLPPVS
+813 IWNLDLLTALLPPVN
-828 LLLQSKYEM
+828 LLLQSKYET
-837 YVTCGYNAL
+837 YVTTGCHAL

-859 NMSGPIHSVGVD
+859 NMSGPIHTVGVD

-905 GPMYRELV
+905 GHMYRELV

>member
-1 MIWTGGTS
+1 MKWS
-9 CSCTELRSQC
+9 M
-19 CKQLHAD
+19 
-26 GLHAEARMGKP
+26 GL
-37 SSQRAWE
+37 
-44 TPRLRP
+44 
-50 TEKVAVVVGR
+50 KVDLPIR
-60 KHSPLMFF
+60 
-68 TVTPCGCLCGGAG
+68 
-81 GFLFA
+81 
-86 ILLSSKR
+86 
-93 VNGEEFVAHGANVNC
+93 EEFVAHGANVNC

-154 GGSEEL
+154 AGSESM

-267 FAQHT
+267 FGQHT

-298 WDLEKFSLVSSTDAD
+298 WDLEKFALVSSTDAD

-321 FHPDGD
+321 YHPDGD
-327 CLYAGSPDILKV
+327 CLYAGSPDVLKV

-361 AIAQNQLIGAG
+361 AIASNQLIGAG

-393 PQQDVPSTFRHGAAI
+393 AQQDTSSTFRYGAAI
-408 RKSFIKDKNSGKAT
+408 RKSFSKDKNSTKAT

-446 EITNLNDYNSI
+446 QINNLNEYHNI
-457 FQTRRE
+457 FKTRRE

-469 LPEPKPP
+469 LPEPPASV
-476 INNNNDPMVPQVM
+476 NNNNDPMVPQVM

-495 RPEPLR
+495 KPEPMR
-501 AMPIPTTKPSTPD
+501 AVPPPASVVRANSPD
-514 STRRGSSHTVSHLPR
+514 PGRRGSAHVVSHLPR
-529 PIPTP
+529 PIATP
-534 REIITPRDYS
+534 RETVTPRYI
-544 LSGNASPNLSQPY
+544 
-557 RARAVSESRRDSREP
+557 
-572 SSSSHEAEGNSFDR
+572 
-586 YVIRHSPSEP
+586 IRHSPSEP
-596 YLVRQSSSPG
+596 HLVRQSSSPG
-606 PPVSS
+606 PASTS

-616 SAPHLPQLPR
+616 SAPSLPQLTR
-626 PDLTN
+626 PELSN
-631 LNRTHASSKPDLTSH
+631 SSRSQASSKSDLSY
-646 SKPMDRPALVKP
+646 KPMDRPMLVKP
-658 TSRVHGPQSP
+658 TPRPFETQ
-668 DVSYLNTPKNIS
+668 NT
-680 PDISY
+680 DIIY
-685 MGTPKEPPDY
+685 MGAPVKEIDY
-695 GYSQDK
+695 SITGMPAEKD
-701 MNDIEYSSSYSTDNG
+701 
-716 TINFED
+716 TINFDD
-722 FLPNKLSGLGFGS
+722 FLPNKLSGLGL
-735 NGVTGIVGNEMSEQ
+735 NGKGGLTGISGTEMSEQ
-749 EVLSSIMRGHSSM
+749 EVLSSIISGHTSM
-762 MSVISA
+762 MSVLSA
-768 RTRGLQVTHKLWQT
+768 RSRGLQVTHKLWQT

-788 VDHALNSGDQ
+788 VDHALNLGDQ

-828 LLLQSKYEM
+828 SLLQSKHET
-837 YVTCGYNAL
+837 YVMCGCSAL

-877 YNKCIECYNHMMSIR
+877 YNKCVECYNHMMSIR
-892 AFLLKRQ
+892 AFLLKRL
-899 TVPGKL
+899 TVPGKMGTL
-905 GPMYRELV
+905 YRELV
-913 ILMQAFE
+913 ILMQAFD

>member
-1 MIWTGGTS
+1 MDR
-9 CSCTELRSQC
+9 RSRSPM
-19 CKQLHAD
+19 KKPEMKRRQLSLTRRRRLSLDEGRQVVHA
-26 GLHAEARMGKP
+26 
-37 SSQRAWE
+37 
-44 TPRLRP
+44 
-50 TEKVAVVVGR
+50 R
-60 KHSPLMFF
+60 K
-68 TVTPCGCLCGGAG
+68 
-81 GFLFA
+81 
-86 ILLSSKR
+86 
-93 VNGEEFVAHGANVNC
+93 EFVAHGANVNC

-147 PVECVRF
+147 AVECVRF
-154 GGSEEL
+154 GGSESM

-243 WIASAGEDCNVK
+243 WIASAGEDCMVK

-267 FAQHT
+267 FGQHT

-287 ASASHDRTVNF
+287 ASASQDRTVNF
-298 WDLEKFSLVSSTDAD
+298 WDLEKFALVSSTDAD

-327 CLYAGSPDILKV
+327 CVYAGSPDVLKV

-361 AIAQNQLIGAG
+361 GIASNQLIGAG

-393 PQQDVPSTFRHGAAI
+393 VQQDVPSTFRYGAAI
-408 RKSFIKDKNSGKAT
+408 RKSFSKDKNSTKAT

-446 EITNLNDYNSI
+446 QINNLNEYHNI

-463 LQRTPP
+463 H
-469 LPEPKPP
+469 
-476 INNNNDPMVPQVM
+476 PMVPQVM

-501 AMPIPTTKPSTPD
+501 QPPPPSTIRSASPEQA
-514 STRRGSSHTVSHLPR
+514 RRGSAHVVSHLPR
-529 PIPTP
+529 PIGTP
-534 REIITPRDYS
+534 RETITPRDYS
-544 LSGNASPNLSQPY
+544 LSGNTSPNVNQQY
-557 RARAVSESRRDSREP
+557 RARAVSESRRDPREP
-572 SSSSHEAEGNSFDR
+572 TSTSYAPEPNR
-586 YVIRHSPSEP
+586 YHIRHSPSEP
-596 YLVRQSSSPG
+596 HLVRQSSSPG
-606 PPVSS
+606 PTSSS

-616 SAPHLPQLPR
+616 SAPSLPQLSRIEASMGSRSQASSR
-626 PDLTN
+626 PDLT
-631 LNRTHASSKPDLTSH
+631 LH
-646 SKPMDRPALVKP
+646 KPMDKPALVRP
-658 TSRVHGPQSP
+658 TPRAYEPQ
-668 DVSYLNTPKNIS
+668 NQ
-680 PDISY
+680 DIY
-685 MGTPKEPPDY
+685 MGAPVKEIDY
-695 GYSQDK
+695 SFSGMQPEKD
-701 MNDIEYSSSYSTDNG
+701 TL
-716 TINFED
+716 NFDE
-722 FLPNKLSGLGFGS
+722 FLPNKLSGLGLG
-735 NGVTGIVGNEMSEQ
+735 GPGALTGIAGTEMSEQ

-762 MSVISA
+762 MSVLSA
-768 RTRGLQVTHKLWQT
+768 RSRGLQITHKLWQT

-788 VDHALNSGDQ
+788 VDHALNTGDQ

-828 LLLQSKYEM
+828 LLLQSKHET
-837 YVTCGYNAL
+837 YVTCGCNAL

-877 YNKCIECYNHMMSIR
+877 FNKCVECYNHMMSIR

-899 TVPGKL
+899 TVPGKM

-913 ILMQAFE
+913 ILMQAFD

>member
-1 MIWTGGTS
+1 MDR
-9 CSCTELRSQC
+9 RS
-19 CKQLHAD
+19 
-26 GLHAEARMGKP
+26 R
-37 SSQRAWE
+37 
-44 TPRLRP
+44 
-50 TEKVAVVVGR
+50 
-60 KHSPLMFF
+60 SPLKKPEMKRRN
-68 TVTPCGCLCGGAG
+68 
-81 GFLFA
+81 
-86 ILLSSKR
+86 LSLTRRRRLSLDEGRQVVHARK
-93 VNGEEFVAHGANVNC
+93 EFVAHGANVNC

-154 GGSEEL
+154 AGSESM

-267 FAQHT
+267 FGQHT

-298 WDLEKFSLVSSTDAD
+298 WDLEKFALVSSTDAD

-321 FHPDGD
+321 YHPDGD
-327 CLYAGSPDILKV
+327 CLYAGSPDVLKV

-361 AIAQNQLIGAG
+361 AIASNQLIGAG

-393 PQQDVPSTFRHGAAI
+393 AQQDTSSTFRYGAAI
-408 RKSFIKDKNSGKAT
+408 RKSFSKDKNSTKAT

-446 EITNLNDYNSI
+446 QINNLNEYHNI
-457 FQTRRE
+457 FKTRRE
-463 LQRTPP
+463 Y
-469 LPEPKPP
+469 
-476 INNNNDPMVPQVM
+476 PMVPQVM

-495 RPEPLR
+495 KPEPMR
-501 AMPIPTTKPSTPD
+501 AVPPPASVVRANSPD
-514 STRRGSSHTVSHLPR
+514 PGRRGSAHVVSHLPR
-529 PIPTP
+529 PIATP
-534 REIITPRDYS
+534 RETVTPRDYS
-544 LSGNASPNLSQPY
+544 LSGNTSPNVNQPY
-557 RARAVSESRRDSREP
+557 RARAVSESRRDPREP
-572 SSSSHEAEGNSFDR
+572 SNSPYQPDPNR
-586 YVIRHSPSEP
+586 YIIRHSPSEP
-596 YLVRQSSSPG
+596 HLVRQSSSPG
-606 PPVSS
+606 PASTS

-616 SAPHLPQLPR
+616 SAPSLPQLTR
-626 PDLTN
+626 PELSN
-631 LNRTHASSKPDLTSH
+631 SSRSQASSKSDLSY
-646 SKPMDRPALVKP
+646 KPMDRPMLVKP
-658 TSRVHGPQSP
+658 TPRPFETQ
-668 DVSYLNTPKNIS
+668 NT
-680 PDISY
+680 DIIY
-685 MGTPKEPPDY
+685 MGAPVKEIDY
-695 GYSQDK
+695 SITGMPAEKD
-701 MNDIEYSSSYSTDNG
+701 
-716 TINFED
+716 TINFDD
-722 FLPNKLSGLGFGS
+722 FLPNKLSGLGL
-735 NGVTGIVGNEMSEQ
+735 NGKGGLTGISGTEMSEQ
-749 EVLSSIMRGHSSM
+749 EVLSSIISGHTSM
-762 MSVISA
+762 MSVLSA
-768 RTRGLQVTHKLWQT
+768 RSRGLQVTHKLWQT

-788 VDHALNSGDQ
+788 VDHALNLGDQ

-828 LLLQSKYEM
+828 SLLQSKHET
-837 YVTCGYNAL
+837 YVMCGCSAL

-877 YNKCIECYNHMMSIR
+877 YNKCVECYNHMMSIR
-892 AFLLKRQ
+892 AFLLKRL
-899 TVPGKL
+899 TVPGKMGTL
-905 GPMYRELV
+905 YRELV
-913 ILMQAFE
+913 ILMQAFD

>member
-1 MIWTGGTS
+1 MNPN
-9 CSCTELRSQC
+9 RSPN
-19 CKQLHAD
+19 L
-26 GLHAEARMGKP
+26 
-37 SSQRAWE
+37 
-44 TPRLRP
+44 
-50 TEKVAVVVGR
+50 
-60 KHSPLMFF
+60 
-68 TVTPCGCLCGGAG
+68 
-81 GFLFA
+81 
-86 ILLSSKR
+86 SKR
-93 VNGEEFVAHGANVNC
+93 SWKLQEFVAHGANVNC

-298 WDLEKFSLVSSTDAD
+298 WDLEKFSLVSATDAD

-327 CLYAGSPDILKV
+327 CVYAGSPDVLKV

-393 PQQDVPSTFRHGAAI
+393 PQQDVPSTFRYGAAI
-408 RKSFIKDKNSGKAT
+408 RKSFSKDKNSGKAT
-422 AESMK
+422 VESMK
-427 TEEASDTGGEEP
+427 VEEASDTGGEDP

-446 EITNLNDYNSI
+446 EITNLNDYNVI
-457 FQTRRE
+457 FGTRRE
-463 LQRTPP
+463 H
-469 LPEPKPP
+469 
-476 INNNNDPMVPQVM
+476 PMVPQVM
-489 TSPDVI
+489 SSPDVI
-495 RPEPLR
+495 RPEPVR
-501 AMPIPTTKPSTPD
+501 PVPVSSARPTTPD
-514 STRRGSSHTVSHLPR
+514 TTRRGSHGVSHLPR
-529 PIPTP
+529 PITTP
-534 REIITPRDYS
+534 RENATPRDHS
-544 LSGNASPNLSQPY
+544 LSGSGSPNLSNQPY
-557 RARAVSESRRDSREP
+557 RARAVSESRRETRDMSGAPCE
-572 SSSSHEAEGNSFDR
+572 SEANR
-586 YVIRHSPSEP
+586 YHIRHSPSEP
-596 YLVRQSSSPG
+596 YLVRQSSSPI
-606 PPVSS
+606 PPVSH
-611 PAYHD
+611 AYHD
-616 SAPHLPQLPR
+616 SAPSLPQLAR
-626 PDLTN
+626 PDITN
-631 LNRTHASSKPDLTSH
+631 LSRTEASSKPDLTSH
-646 SKPMDRPALVKP
+646 SKPMDRPALVRP
-658 TSRVHGPQSP
+658 GPRPHVPQSP
-668 DVSYLNTPKNIS
+668 DVTYLGSSKTTS
-680 PDISY
+680 PEISY

-695 GYSQDK
+695 SYQKENAKEVD
-701 MNDIEYSSSYSTDNG
+701 YSSAFSSHSDKG
-716 TINFED
+716 IINFDD
-722 FLPNKLSGLGFGS
+722 FLPNKLGGMSLGGTGTGTTS
-735 NGVTGIVGNEMSEQ
+735 LTGIAGNEMSEQ
-749 EVLSSIMRGHSSM
+749 EVINSIMGGHSTM
-762 MSVISA
+762 MSIISSRA
-768 RTRGLQVTHKLWQT
+768 RGLQIVHKLWQT

-788 VDHALNSGDQ
+788 VDHTLTTRDQ
-798 ALLVDLLGIINLRPS
+798 GLLADLLTIINLRPS
-813 IWNLDLLTALLPPVS
+813 SWNLDLLTALLPHVS
-828 LLLQSKYEM
+828 LMLQSKYETH
-837 YVTCGYNAL
+837 VSVGSSAL

-859 NMSGPIHSVGVD
+859 NMTGPIHSVGVD

-877 YNKCIECYNHMMSIR
+877 YNKCVECYNHMMSIR

-899 TVPGKL
+899 TVQGKM
-905 GPMYRELV
+905 GTVYRELV

>member
-1 MIWTGGTS
+1 MDR
-9 CSCTELRSQC
+9 RS
-19 CKQLHAD
+19 
-26 GLHAEARMGKP
+26 R
-37 SSQRAWE
+37 
-44 TPRLRP
+44 
-50 TEKVAVVVGR
+50 
-60 KHSPLMFF
+60 SPLKKPEMKRRN
-68 TVTPCGCLCGGAG
+68 
-81 GFLFA
+81 
-86 ILLSSKR
+86 LSLTRRRRLSLDEGRQVVHARK
-93 VNGEEFVAHGANVNC
+93 EFVAHGANVNC

-154 GGSEEL
+154 AGSESM

-267 FAQHT
+267 FGQHT

-298 WDLEKFSLVSSTDAD
+298 WDLEKFALVSSTDAD

-321 FHPDGD
+321 YHPDGD
-327 CLYAGSPDILKV
+327 CLYAGSPDVLKV

-361 AIAQNQLIGAG
+361 AIASNQLIGAG

-393 PQQDVPSTFRHGAAI
+393 AQQDTSSTFRYGAAI
-408 RKSFIKDKNSGKAT
+408 RKSFSKDKNSTKAT

-446 EITNLNDYNSI
+446 QINNLNEYHNI
-457 FQTRRE
+457 FKTRRE
-463 LQRTPP
+463 Y
-469 LPEPKPP
+469 
-476 INNNNDPMVPQVM
+476 PMVPQVM

-495 RPEPLR
+495 KPEPMR
-501 AMPIPTTKPSTPD
+501 AVPPPASVVRANSPD
-514 STRRGSSHTVSHLPR
+514 PGRRGSAHVVSHLPR
-529 PIPTP
+529 PIATP
-534 REIITPRDYS
+534 RETVTPRYI
-544 LSGNASPNLSQPY
+544 
-557 RARAVSESRRDSREP
+557 
-572 SSSSHEAEGNSFDR
+572 
-586 YVIRHSPSEP
+586 IRHSPSEP
-596 YLVRQSSSPG
+596 HLVRQSSSPG
-606 PPVSS
+606 PASTS

-616 SAPHLPQLPR
+616 SAPSLPQLTR
-626 PDLTN
+626 PELSN
-631 LNRTHASSKPDLTSH
+631 SSRSQASSKSDLSY
-646 SKPMDRPALVKP
+646 KPMDRPMLVKP
-658 TSRVHGPQSP
+658 TPRPFETQ
-668 DVSYLNTPKNIS
+668 NT
-680 PDISY
+680 DIIY
-685 MGTPKEPPDY
+685 MGAPVKEIDY
-695 GYSQDK
+695 SITGMPAEKD
-701 MNDIEYSSSYSTDNG
+701 
-716 TINFED
+716 TINFDD
-722 FLPNKLSGLGFGS
+722 FLPNKLSGLGL
-735 NGVTGIVGNEMSEQ
+735 NGKGGLTGISGTEMSEQ
-749 EVLSSIMRGHSSM
+749 EVLSSIISGHTSM
-762 MSVISA
+762 MSVLSA
-768 RTRGLQVTHKLWQT
+768 RSRGLQVTHKLWQT

-788 VDHALNSGDQ
+788 VDHALNLGDQ

-828 LLLQSKYEM
+828 SLLQSKHET
-837 YVTCGYNAL
+837 YVMCGCSAL

-877 YNKCIECYNHMMSIR
+877 YNKCVECYNHMMSIR
-892 AFLLKRQ
+892 AFLLKRL
-899 TVPGKL
+899 TVPGKMGTL
-905 GPMYRELV
+905 YRELV
-913 ILMQAFE
+913 ILMQAFD

>member
-1 MIWTGGTS
+1 MGEGEGGGG
-9 CSCTELRSQC
+9 RQ
-19 CKQLHAD
+19 
-26 GLHAEARMGKP
+26 
-37 SSQRAWE
+37 
-44 TPRLRP
+44 RLRP
-50 TEKVAVVVGR
+50 CCR
-60 KHSPLMFF
+60 HKHSSRSRPRAWRLQHSEFDS
-68 TVTPCGCLCGGAG
+68 
-81 GFLFA
+81 
-86 ILLSSKR
+86 I
-93 VNGEEFVAHGANVNC
+93 EEFVAHGANVNC

-154 GGSEEL
+154 AGSESM

-267 FAQHT
+267 FGQHT

-298 WDLEKFSLVSSTDAD
+298 WDLEKFALVSSTDAD

-321 FHPDGD
+321 YHPDGD
-327 CLYAGSPDILKV
+327 CLYAGSPDVLKV

-361 AIAQNQLIGAG
+361 AIASNQLIGAG

-393 PQQDVPSTFRHGAAI
+393 AQQDTSSTFRYGAAI
-408 RKSFIKDKNSGKAT
+408 RKSFSKDKNSTKAT

-446 EITNLNDYNSI
+446 QINNLNEYHNI
-457 FQTRRE
+457 FKTRRE

-469 LPEPKPP
+469 LPEPPASV
-476 INNNNDPMVPQVM
+476 NNNNDPMVPQVM

-495 RPEPLR
+495 KPEPMR
-501 AMPIPTTKPSTPD
+501 AVPPPASVVRASSPEPG
-514 STRRGSSHTVSHLPR
+514 RRGSAHVVSHLPR
-529 PIPTP
+529 PIATP
-534 REIITPRDYS
+534 RETVTPRYI
-544 LSGNASPNLSQPY
+544 
-557 RARAVSESRRDSREP
+557 
-572 SSSSHEAEGNSFDR
+572 
-586 YVIRHSPSEP
+586 IRHSPSEP
-596 YLVRQSSSPG
+596 HLVRQSSSPG
-606 PPVSS
+606 PASTS

-616 SAPHLPQLPR
+616 SAPSLPQLTR
-626 PDLTN
+626 PELSN
-631 LNRTHASSKPDLTSH
+631 SSRSQASSKSDLSY
-646 SKPMDRPALVKP
+646 KPMDRPMLVKP
-658 TSRVHGPQSP
+658 TPRPFETQS
-668 DVSYLNTPKNIS
+668 T
-680 PDISY
+680 DIIY
-685 MGTPKEPPDY
+685 MGAPVKEIDY
-695 GYSQDK
+695 SITGMPAEKD
-701 MNDIEYSSSYSTDNG
+701 
-716 TINFED
+716 TINFDD
-722 FLPNKLSGLGFGS
+722 FLPNKLSGLGL
-735 NGVTGIVGNEMSEQ
+735 NGKGGLTGISGTEMSEQ
-749 EVLSSIMRGHSSM
+749 EVLSSIISGHTSM
-762 MSVISA
+762 MSVLSA
-768 RTRGLQVTHKLWQT
+768 RSRGLQVTHKLWQT

-788 VDHALNSGDQ
+788 VDHALNLGDQ

-828 LLLQSKYEM
+828 SLLQSKHET
-837 YVTCGYNAL
+837 YVMCGCSAL

-859 NMSGPIHSVGVD
+859 NMSGPIHTVGVD

-877 YNKCIECYNHMMSIR
+877 YNKCVECYNHMMSIR
-892 AFLLKRQ
+892 AFLLKRL
-899 TVPGKL
+899 TIPGKMGTL
-905 GPMYRELV
+905 YRELV
-913 ILMQAFE
+913 ILMQAFD